1 MISTF
6 PSTTMPRELY
16 AIKYTTQAGRSGTD
30 EEGRKVAAGVKSK
43 GYSNALS
50 SGCRG
55 KLETIRAYPWRK
67 AKIGSTKEM
76 VREERRKTGFLRD
89 GSTSEKH
96 YTLFMSF
103 VPTHVL
109 F

>member
-1 MISTF
+1 M
-6 PSTTMPRELY
+6 
-16 AIKYTTQAGRSGTD
+16 D
-30 EEGRKVAAGVKSK
+30 EEDRKVAAGMRPK

-50 SGCRG
+50 SGCWG
-55 KLETIRAYPWRK
+55 KLKTIQASLEESENR
-67 AKIGSTKEM
+67 IDKEDGM
-76 VREERRKTGFLRD
+76 GEGEERRRTGFLKD
-89 GSTSEKH
+89 GLTSEKH